1 MRISTHEP
9 SCLRIGLQDGE
20 DFFQHIGDG
29 QKAREIQRLRWLGR
43 EKKIMEKKNADDSIP
58 QLRKWGRELDDLD
71 DGLIPQSISGAEEKF
86 MSSKVV
92 GNHV

>member
-9 SCLRIGLQDGE
+9 SCRRIGLQEGG

-43 EKKIMEKKNADDSIP
+43 EKKTWKKTDDSIP
-58 QLRKWGRELDDLD
+58 QLRKWAKIG
-71 DGLIPQSISGAEEKF
+71 
-86 MSSKVV
+86 
-92 GNHV
+92 